1 MIRLLTLSCL
11 LLMGY
16 GLHAQTA
23 PAAAWADSVY
33 NNMTETERLG
43 QLFMIRAHSDLGAEH
58 IQSVEAQIK
67 KYKVGGLCFFQGT
80 PERQVEL
87 INQYQQLATPVPLM
101 IAIDGEWGLGMRMK
115 ASTISFP
122 RQLTLGAIQ
131 DNSLIYEMGTEIA
144 RQMKL
149 AGIHVNFAPVAD
161 VNNNAANPVINNRS
175 FGEDRMNVAAKS
187 WRYAQGMQDNGVMA
201 CAKHFPGHGDT
212 DVDSHLDLP
221 VIRHSYERLDSI
233 ELFPFRQL
241 AKQGI
246 GSMMVAHLSVP
257 ALDARKNRPT
267 TLSYNTI
274 TNLLK
279 EGLEYKGIV
288 FTDALEMK
296 GVTKHFESGE
306 VEAEALVAGN
316 DILLLP
322 EDLEAAYREV
332 RNYIEAGELSWEA
345 LEPRVKKVLRAKY
358 QLGLRQFEP
367 LSTDSLRER
376 LNTDE
381 ALLLKRKLL
390 INALTMVRNPND
402 LVPFR
407 QLEGINMASLS
418 INASKATPFQE
429 RLQEY
434 KKMPTL
440 QCGKAPSDREQARLI
455 AELGK
460 ADIAIVGLHDMSS
473 RASGDFGISK
483 AARRMLQQ
491 LQQKTKVVL
500 VVFGNPYS
508 LKFFDEQDWVL
519 EAYEDSPMMQRLA
532 AEALFGARS
541 IKGRLPIT
549 ASPKSQFGDGV
560 ITSKL
565 ARFGFA
571 PPAAVGMDA
580 ATLAKIDEIANR
592 AVEAKATPGC
602 VVLVA
607 KDQQIIYKK
616 AFGHHTYSEAQPVH
630 ADDIYDLASVTKIAA
645 STLAIMWLQECGQVH
660 LDTPIVRYLPELEG
674 TNKAQLCLR
683 DIMAHR
689 AGLKD
694 WIPFYKQ
701 TLSYNRKRMSHSRDY
716 YRKNPSPGFGVEVAP
731 YLYLRDDFPTDL
743 YQQIYDSE
751 IQENPRYKYSDLGF
765 YLVAQLVDRLT
776 GMPLNQFSSR
786 LFYQPMGLQTATY
799 LPLERFTPP
808 EIAPTEIDNYFR
820 KQALRGYVHDMG
832 AAMLGGVSGHAG
844 LFSNAQDL
852 AAIMQ
857 MLLNGGLYG
866 DQRLLQAET
875 IQGFTKRHPKSTR
888 RGIGFDMR
896 QLDPSKWINLPN
908 DASDATFGHTGFTG
922 TCVWADP
929 EENLVFVFL
938 SNRTFPDMNN
948 YKLNKMRVRHRILS
962 TVYEAIEQY
971 RYLTATDHEINGAS
985 EDIAI
990 R

>member
-1 MIRLLTLSCL
+1 MIRPLILCCL

-16 GLHAQTA
+16 GLHAQTD

-33 NNMTETERLG
+33 NTMTETERLG
-43 QLFMIRAHSDLGAEH
+43 QLFMIRAHSDLGPEH
-58 IQSVEAQIK
+58 IQSVETQIK

-87 INQYQQLATPVPLM
+87 INQYQKLAEPVPLM
-101 IAIDGEWGLGMRMK
+101 MAIDGEWGLGMRMK
-115 ASTISFP
+115 SSTISFP

-131 DNSLIYEMGTEIA
+131 DNSLIYEMGAEIA

-221 VIRHSYERLDSI
+221 VIRHDFDRLDSI

-246 GSMMVAHLSVP
+246 GSMMVAHLNVP
-257 ALDARKNRPT
+257 ALDEREKRPT

-279 EGLEYKGIV
+279 EGLEYEGIV

-322 EDLEAAYREV
+322 EDMEAAYREI
-332 RNYIEAGELSWEA
+332 RNYIKAGKLSWEELA
-345 LEPRVKKVLRAKY
+345 PRVKKVLRAKY
-358 QLGLRQFEP
+358 ELGLQQFEP
-367 LSTDSLRER
+367 LRTDSLREL
-376 LNTDE
+376 LNTDD
-381 ALLLKRKLL
+381 ALVLKRKLL
-390 INALTMVRNPND
+390 ANALTLVRNPND
-402 LVPFR
+402 LLPFR
-407 QLEGINMASLS
+407 QLEGIKMASLS
-418 INASKATPFQE
+418 INANKATPFQD

-434 KKMPTL
+434 KKMPAL
-440 QCGKAPSDREQARLI
+440 QCGQAPSEREQTRLI
-455 AELGK
+455 AELSK
-460 ADIAIVGLHDMSS
+460 ADIAIVGLHNMSS
-473 RASGDFGISK
+473 RASNDFGISG
-483 AARRMLQQ
+483 AARRLLQQ

-508 LKFFDEQDWVL
+508 LKFFDEQEWIL
-519 EAYEDSPMMQRLA
+519 EAYEDSPMMQHLA
-532 AEALFGARS
+532 AEALFGARA

-549 ASPKSQFGDGV
+549 ASPKSAFGDGV
-560 ITSKL
+560 LTGKL

-580 ATLAKIDEIANR
+580 ATLAKIDEIATG
-592 AVEAKATPGC
+592 AIEARATPGC

-607 KDQQIIYKK
+607 KDQQIVYKK
-616 AFGHHTYSEAQPVH
+616 AFGHHTYSGAQPVDT
-630 ADDIYDLASVTKIAA
+630 DDIYDLASVTKIAA
-645 STLAIMWLQECGQVH
+645 TTLAVMWLQEANQIH

-683 DIMAHR
+683 DIMAHQ
-689 AGLKD
+689 AGLED

-701 TLSYNRKRMSHSRDY
+701 TLVHTRKGRILHSRDFF
-716 YRKNPSPGFGVEVAP
+716 RRMPEPGFSTEVAP
-731 YLYLRDDFPTDL
+731 DMYLRDDFRANL
-743 YQQIYDSE
+743 FQQIFDSN
-751 IQENPRYKYSDLGF
+751 IDDNPHYKYSDLGF
-765 YLVAQLVDRLT
+765 YLIAEMVDRLT
-776 GMPLNQFSSR
+776 GMPLDEFTRR
-786 LFYQPMGLQTATY
+786 LFYKPMGLETATY
-799 LPLERFTPP
+799 RPLDRFEPID
-808 EIAPTEIDNYFR
+808 IAPTEIDNYFR

-832 AAMLGGVSGHAG
+832 SAMLGGVSGHAG

-857 MLLNGGLYG
+857 MLLNGGVYS
-866 DQRLLQAET
+866 DQRLLNAET
-875 IQGFTKRHPKSTR
+875 IDAFAQRHPKSTR

-896 QLDPSKWINLPN
+896 QLDPSKWINLPA
-908 DASDATFGHTGFTG
+908 DASDTAFGHTGFTG
-922 TCVWADP
+922 TCAWADP
-929 EENLVFVFL
+929 EENLVLVFL

-948 YKLNKMRVRHRILS
+948 YRLNKLRTRHRILS

-971 RYLTATDHEINGAS
+971 EYLTDANTTQHPQGIVV
-985 EDIAI
+985 

>member
-1 MIRLLTLSCL
+1 MIRLLTLLTL
-11 LLMGY
+11 L
-16 GLHAQTA
+16 GLAVQLEAQTEEA
-23 PAAAWADSVY
+23 SAWADSVY
-33 NNMTETERLG
+33 QNMSETERLG
-43 QLFMIRAHSDLGAEH
+43 QLFMIRAHSDLGQEH

-80 PERQVEL
+80 PEKQAEL
-87 INQYQQLATPVPLM
+87 INQYQKLASPVPLM
-101 IAIDGEWGLGMRMK
+101 MAIDGEWGLGMRMK

-122 RQLTLGAIQ
+122 KQLTLGAIQ

-149 AGIHVNFAPVAD
+149 AGIKVNFAPVAD
-161 VNNNAANPVINNRS
+161 VNNNAANPVINSRS

-221 VIRHSYERLDSI
+221 VIRHELDRLDSI
-233 ELFPFRQL
+233 ELFPFREL

-246 GSMMVAHLSVP
+246 GSMMVAHLNVP
-257 ALDARKNRPT
+257 ALDEREKRPT

-316 DILLLP
+316 DVLLLP
-322 EDLEAAYREV
+322 EDMEAAFQEIRK
-332 RNYIEAGELSWEA
+332 YIEEGKLSWEE

-358 QLGLRQFEP
+358 QLGLQRYEP
-367 LSTDSLRER
+367 LRLDSLRER
-376 LNTDE
+376 INTDD
-381 ALLLKRKLL
+381 ALVLKRKLL
-390 INALTMVRNPND
+390 ANALTLVRNPND
-402 LVPFR
+402 LIPFR
-407 QLEGINMASLS
+407 ELSSIKMASLS
-418 INASKATPFQE
+418 VNASKATPFQD
-429 RLQEY
+429 RLNEY
-434 KKMPTL
+434 QKMPTL
-440 QCGKAPSDREQARLI
+440 QCGKTPSEREQARIL

-460 ADIAIVGLHDMSS
+460 ADIAIVGIHNMSS
-473 RASGDFGISK
+473 KASKDFGISP
-483 AARRMLQQ
+483 ATRRILKQ
-491 LQQKTKVVL
+491 LQQRTKVVV

-508 LKFFDEQDWVL
+508 LKFFDDQEWVL
-519 EAYEDSPMMQRLA
+519 EAYEDSPMMQHLA

-560 ITSKL
+560 ITGKL

-571 PPAAVGMDA
+571 PPSEVGMDA
-580 ATLAKIDEIANR
+580 ATLAKIDDIATR
-592 AVEAKATPGC
+592 AIESKATPGC

-607 KDQQIIYKK
+607 KDQQIVYKK
-616 AFGHHTYSEAQPVH
+616 AFGHHTYSGAQPVLP
-630 ADDIYDLASVTKIAA
+630 DDIYDLASVTKIAA
-645 STLAIMWLQECGQVH
+645 STLAVMWLEERGQIH

-674 TNKAQLCLR
+674 TNKAELCLK
-683 DIMAHR
+683 DIMAHH

-701 TLSYNRKRMSHSRDY
+701 TMVRTRKRLSHSKDY
-716 YRKNPSPGFGVEVAP
+716 YRKSAVAGFETEVAP
-731 YLYLRDDFPTDL
+731 DLYLRDDFTHNL
-743 YQQIYDSE
+743 FCQIYDSPVAE
-751 IQENPRYKYSDLGF
+751 KPRYKYSDLGF
-765 YLVAQLVDRLT
+765 YLIAELVDRIT
-776 GMPLNQFSSR
+776 GMPLDEFSRR
-786 LFYQPMGLQTATY
+786 LFYKPMGLQTATY
-799 LPLERFTPP
+799 NPLARFEPI

-857 MLLNGGLYG
+857 MLLNGGRYS
-866 DQRLLQAET
+866 DQQLLEAET
-875 IQGFTKRHPKSTR
+875 IAAFTQRHPESTR

-896 QLDPSKWINLPN
+896 QLDPSKWINLPA
-908 DASDATFGHTGFTG
+908 DASDASFGHTGFTG
-922 TCVWADP
+922 TCAWADP

-948 YKLNKMRVRHRILS
+948 YKLNQQRVRHRMLS

-971 RYLTATDHEINGAS
+971 EYLSGTDWRT
-985 EDIAI
+985 EDLEGVVA

>member
-1 MIRLLTLSCL
+1 MTRQLTLFCL
-11 LLMGY
+11 LLLAGQF
-16 GLHAQTA
+16 HAQTN
-23 PAAAWADSVY
+23 PASAWADSVY

-43 QLFMIRAHSDLGAEH
+43 QLFMIRAHSDLGPEH

-87 INQYQQLATPVPLM
+87 INQYQKIASPVPLM

-115 ASTISFP
+115 SSTISFP

-131 DNSLIYEMGTEIA
+131 DNSLIYQMGTEIA

-149 AGIHVNFAPVAD
+149 AGINVNFAPVAD

-187 WRYAQGMQDNGVMA
+187 WRYAQGMEDHGVMA

-212 DVDSHLDLP
+212 DVDSHYDLP
-221 VIRHSYERLDSI
+221 VIRHDFSRLDSI

-246 GSMMVAHLSVP
+246 GSMMVAHLNVP
-257 ALDARKNRPT
+257 ALDERKNRPT

-274 TNLLK
+274 TNLLI
-279 EGLEYKGIV
+279 EGLEYDGLI

-322 EDLEAAYREV
+322 EDMGAAFREI
-332 RNYIEAGELSWEA
+332 RNYIESGKLSWET

-358 QLGLRQFEP
+358 KLGLRKFEP
-367 LSTDSLRER
+367 LRTDSLRER
-376 LNTDE
+376 LNTDD

-390 INALTMVRNPND
+390 ANAMTLVRNPND
-402 LVPFR
+402 LIPFR
-407 QLEGINMASLS
+407 QLEGIKMASLS
-418 INASKATPFQE
+418 INASKATPFQD

-434 KKMPTL
+434 KRMPAL
-440 QCGKAPSDREQARLI
+440 QCGQSPSEREQDRII
-455 AELGK
+455 AELSK
-460 ADIAIVGLHDMSS
+460 ADVAIVGLHGMSS
-473 RASGDFGISK
+473 SASKSFGISV
-483 AARRMLQQ
+483 AARKMLQQ

-508 LKFFDEQDWVL
+508 LKFFDEQEWVL
-519 EAYEDSPMMQRLA
+519 EAYEDSPMMQDLA
-532 AEALFGARS
+532 AEALFGAQA

-560 ITSKL
+560 ITGRL

-571 PPAAVGMDA
+571 PPEAVGMDA
-580 ATLAKIDEIANR
+580 ATLAKIDGIAND
-592 AVEAKATPGC
+592 AIEAGATPGC
-602 VVLVA
+602 VILVA

-630 ADDIYDLASVTKIAA
+630 PDDLYDLASVTKVAA
-645 STLAIMWLQECGQVH
+645 STLAVMWLQEHGQIH

-674 TNKAQLCLR
+674 TNKAPLCLR

-701 TLSYNRKRMSHSRDY
+701 TLVHTRKRLLHSKDY
-716 YRKNPSPGFGVEVAP
+716 YRKSPAPGYEVEVAP
-731 YLYLRDDFPTDL
+731 DLYLRDDFSTAL
-743 YQQIYDSE
+743 FQQIYDSE
-751 IQENPRYKYSDLGF
+751 VQENPGYKYSDLGF
-765 YLVAQLVDRLT
+765 YLIARIVDRLT
-776 GMPLNQFSSR
+776 GMPMNEFTRR
-786 LFYQPMGLQTATY
+786 LFYKPMGLQTATY
-799 LPLERFTPP
+799 RPLEYFVPMD
-808 EIAPTEIDNYFR
+808 IAPTEIDNYFR

-852 AAIMQ
+852 GAIMQ
-857 MLLNGGLYG
+857 MLLNGGLYS
-866 DQRLLQAET
+866 DQQLLEPAT
-875 IQGFTKRHPKSTR
+875 IQAFTQRHPESTR

-896 QLDPSKWINLPN
+896 QLDPSKWINLPA
-908 DASDATFGHTGFTG
+908 DASDAAFGHTGFTG
-922 TCVWADP
+922 TCAWADP

-938 SNRTFPDMNN
+938 SNRSFPDMNN
-948 YKLNKMRVRHRILS
+948 YRLNKMRVRHRILS

-971 RYLTATDHEINGAS
+971 QYVTDAS
-985 EDIAI
+985 PRPASGIVL

>member
-1 MIRLLTLSCL
+1 MIRPLILCCL

-16 GLHAQTA
+16 GLKAQTD
-23 PAAAWADSVY
+23 PATAWADSVY
-33 NNMTETERLG
+33 NTMTETERLG
-43 QLFMIRAHSDLGAEH
+43 QLFMIRAHSDLGPEH

-87 INQYQQLATPVPLM
+87 INQYQKLAEPVPLM
-101 IAIDGEWGLGMRMK
+101 MAIDGEWGLGMRMK
-115 ASTISFP
+115 SSTISFP

-212 DVDSHLDLP
+212 DVDSHYDLP
-221 VIRHSYERLDSI
+221 VIRHDYNRLDSI

-246 GSMMVAHLSVP
+246 GSMMVAHLNVP
-257 ALDARKNRPT
+257 ALDEREKRPT

-279 EGLEYKGIV
+279 EGLEYEGII

-322 EDLEAAYREV
+322 EDMEAAYREI
-332 RNYIEAGELSWEA
+332 RNYIEAGKLSWEELA
-345 LEPRVKKVLRAKY
+345 PRVKKVLRAKY
-358 QLGLRQFEP
+358 ELGLQQFTP
-367 LSTDSLRER
+367 LRTDSLRER

-381 ALLLKRKLL
+381 ALVLKRKLL
-390 INALTMVRNPND
+390 ANALTLVRNPND
-402 LVPFR
+402 LLPFR
-407 QLEGINMASLS
+407 QLEGLKMASLS
-418 INASKATPFQE
+418 INASKATPFQN

-434 KKMPTL
+434 KKMPAL
-440 QCGKAPSDREQARLI
+440 QCGQAPSEREQARLI

-473 RASGDFGISK
+473 RASNDFGISG

-508 LKFFDEQDWVL
+508 LKFFDEQEWVL
-519 EAYEDSPMMQRLA
+519 EAYEDSPMIQHLA
-532 AEALFGARS
+532 AEALFGARA
-541 IKGRLPIT
+541 IKGRLPVT
-549 ASPKSQFGDGV
+549 ASPKSAFGDGV
-560 ITSKL
+560 ITGKL

-571 PPAAVGMDA
+571 PPAAVGMDP
-580 ATLAKIDEIANR
+580 ATLAKIDEIATGAIEGR
-592 AVEAKATPGC
+592 ATPGC

-607 KDQQIIYKK
+607 KDQQIVYKK
-616 AFGHHTYSEAQPVH
+616 AFGHHTYSGAQPVH

-645 STLAIMWLQECGQVH
+645 ATLAVMWLQEANQVH

-683 DIMAHR
+683 DIMAHQ
-689 AGLKD
+689 AGLED

-701 TLSYNRKRMSHSRDY
+701 TLVHTRKRLLHSRDY
-716 YRKNPSPGFGVEVAP
+716 YRRTPEPGFSTEVAP
-731 YLYLRDDFPTDL
+731 DMYLRDDFKASL
-743 YQQIYDSE
+743 FQQIFDSSVDD
-751 IQENPRYKYSDLGF
+751 NPRYKYSDLGF
-765 YLVAQLVDRLT
+765 YLIAEMVDRLT
-776 GMPLNQFSSR
+776 GMPLDEFTRR
-786 LFYQPMGLQTATY
+786 LFYKHMGLQTATY
-799 LPLERFTPP
+799 RPLERFEPID
-808 EIAPTEIDNYFR
+808 IAPTEIDNYFR

-832 AAMLGGVSGHAG
+832 SAMLGGVSGHAG

-857 MLLNGGLYG
+857 MLLNGGHYS
-866 DQRLLQAET
+866 DQRLFNAET
-875 IQGFTKRHPKSTR
+875 INAFAQRHPKSTR

-896 QLDPSKWINLPN
+896 QQDPSKWINLPA
-908 DASDATFGHTGFTG
+908 DASDAAFGHTGFTG
-922 TCVWADP
+922 TCAWADP

-948 YKLNKMRVRHRILS
+948 YRLNKLRTRHRILS

-971 RYLTATDHEINGAS
+971 EYLTDANTVQRPSGIVV
-985 EDIAI
+985 

>member
-1 MIRLLTLSCL
+1 MIRPLTLWCL

-16 GLHAQTA
+16 GLQAQTD
-23 PAAAWADSVY
+23 PATAWADSVY
-33 NNMTETERLG
+33 NTMTETERLG
-43 QLFMIRAHSDLGAEH
+43 QLFMIRAHSDLGPEH
-58 IQSVEAQIK
+58 IQSVETQIK

-87 INQYQQLATPVPLM
+87 INQYQKLAEPVPLM
-101 IAIDGEWGLGMRMK
+101 MAIDGEWGLGMRMK
-115 ASTISFP
+115 SSTISFP

-187 WRYAQGMQDNGVMA
+187 WRYAQGMQDNGMMA

-212 DVDSHLDLP
+212 DVDSHYDLP
-221 VIRHSYERLDSI
+221 VIRHDYGRLDSI

-246 GSMMVAHLSVP
+246 GSMMVAHLNVP
-257 ALDARKNRPT
+257 ALDEREKRPT

-279 EGLEYKGIV
+279 EGLEYEGIV

-322 EDLEAAYREV
+322 EDMEAAYREI
-332 RNYIEAGELSWEA
+332 RNYIEAGKLSWEELA
-345 LEPRVKKVLRAKY
+345 PRVKKVLRAKY
-358 QLGLRQFEP
+358 ELGLQQFEP
-367 LSTDSLRER
+367 LRTDSLRER
-376 LNTDE
+376 LNTDD
-381 ALLLKRKLL
+381 ALVLKRKLL
-390 INALTMVRNPND
+390 ANALTLVRNPND
-402 LVPFR
+402 LLPFR
-407 QLEGINMASLS
+407 QLEGIKMASLS
-418 INASKATPFQE
+418 INASKVTPFQD

-434 KKMPTL
+434 KKMPAL
-440 QCGKAPSDREQARLI
+440 QCGQAPSEREQARII
-455 AELGK
+455 AELSK

-473 RASGDFGISK
+473 RASNDFGISG

-508 LKFFDEQDWVL
+508 LKFFDEQEWVL
-519 EAYEDSPMMQRLA
+519 EAYEDSPMMQHLA
-532 AEALFGARS
+532 AEALFGARA

-549 ASPKSQFGDGV
+549 ASPKSAFGDGV
-560 ITSKL
+560 ITGKL

-571 PPAAVGMDA
+571 PPASVGMDA
-580 ATLAKIDEIANR
+580 ATLAKIDEIAEQ
-592 AVEAKATPGC
+592 AIEARATPGC

-607 KDQQIIYKK
+607 KDQQIVYKK
-616 AFGHHTYSEAQPVH
+616 AFGHHTYSGAQPVH

-645 STLAIMWLQECGQVH
+645 ATLAVMWLQEANQIH
-660 LDTPIVRYLPELEG
+660 LDTPIVHYLPELEG
-674 TNKAQLCLR
+674 TNKAQLRLR
-683 DIMAHR
+683 DIMAHQ
-689 AGLKD
+689 AGLED

-701 TLSYNRKRMSHSRDY
+701 TLVHTRKGRILHSRDFF
-716 YRKNPSPGFGVEVAP
+716 RRMPEPGFSTEVAP
-731 YLYLRDDFPTDL
+731 DMYLRDDFKASL
-743 YQQIYDSE
+743 FQQIFDSSVDD
-751 IQENPRYKYSDLGF
+751 NPRYKYSDLGF
-765 YLVAQLVDRLT
+765 YLIAKMVDRLT
-776 GMPLNQFSSR
+776 GMPLDEFTRR
-786 LFYQPMGLQTATY
+786 LFYKPMGLETATY
-799 LPLERFTPP
+799 RPLERFEPID
-808 EIAPTEIDNYFR
+808 IAPTEIDNYFR

-832 AAMLGGVSGHAG
+832 SAMLGGVSGHAG

-857 MLLNGGLYG
+857 MLLNGGLYS
-866 DQRLLQAET
+866 DQQLLNAET
-875 IQGFTKRHPKSTR
+875 IEAFAQRHPKSTR

-896 QLDPSKWINLPN
+896 QLDPSKWINLPA
-908 DASDATFGHTGFTG
+908 DASDAAFGHTGFTG
-922 TCVWADP
+922 TCAWADP

-948 YKLNKMRVRHRILS
+948 YRLNKLRTRHRILS

-971 RYLTATDHEINGAS
+971 EYLTDANTTQHPQGIVV
-985 EDIAI
+985 